1 MHFTGS
7 NVKNILKEY
16 GLFETGRVIQTGN
29 YPEYHQIF
37 RKMIQ
42 ELQLTKPHYEEYLSI
57 LLRELFL
64 LVSRQA
70 PVGTAQNQIL
80 QKEMEAATQF
90 FNEHFTE
97 NISVED
103 YALSRHMSTCW
114 FIRSFKRY
122 NGVTPMQYIVNLRIT
137 NAKTLLRTT
146 TYSVSEVAAVVG
158 YENPLY
164 FSRLFKKQTGLPP
177 SEFRNTNTIFP
188 K

>member
-1 MHFTGS
+1 M
-7 NVKNILKEY
+7 VYLKQ
-16 GLFETGRVIQTGN
+16 GVIQTGN
-29 YPEYHQIF
+29 SPEYHQIF

-64 LVSRQA
+64 LVNRRA

-137 NAKTLLRTT
+137 MQKPCSALQPILFLKWLQLWVMRTLCI
-146 TYSVSEVAAVVG
+146 SAGCSKNG
-158 YENPLY
+158 QG
-164 FSRLFKKQTGLPP
+164 FRLL
-177 SEFRNTNTIFP
+177 EFRNTNTNFH